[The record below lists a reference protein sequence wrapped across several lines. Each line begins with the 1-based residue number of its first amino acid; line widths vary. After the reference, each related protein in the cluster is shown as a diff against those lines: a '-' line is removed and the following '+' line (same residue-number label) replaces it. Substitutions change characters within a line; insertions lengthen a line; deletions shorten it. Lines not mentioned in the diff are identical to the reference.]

1 MRYIIDGYN
10 VINSS
15 DMFLSST
22 LDGKRNKLLEF
33 IQFNRPHGSLKNSVT
48 IVFDCKSKNPYES
61 NGYNNKYRIGGIE
74 IVFSDGIISADD
86 IIVEIVDEAQNPY
99 EITII
104 TNDKGIRRRISPS
117 GAKYEAVEVFL
128 SKGFKQKN
136 IKRTCEHCDKNETEQ
151 INEELVK
158 LWLKKQ

>member
-15 DMFLSST
+15 DMFLSPT
-22 LDGKRNKLLEF
+22 LEGKRNKLLEF
-33 IQFNRPHGSLKNSVT
+33 IQFNSPHGGLKNSVT
-48 IVFDCKSKNPYES
+48 IVFDYKSKNPYES
-61 NGYNNKYRIGGIE
+61 NDYNNKYRMGDIE
-74 IVFSDGIISADD
+74 IVFSGGIISADD
-86 IIVEIVDEAQNPY
+86 IIVKIVDESQNPY

-128 SKGFKQKN
+128 SKEFKQKN
-136 IKRTCEHCDKNETEQ
+136 IKRVWEHCDKSETEQ
-151 INEELVK
+151 INEELVE